1 MAAAKSVGGFMI
13 RPSSGSFLAAFLA
26 VFILTGA
33 VATAQVVFVPIPD
46 VTVSA
51 GYSHLDMQRT
61 NNLFYDHSGAYV
73 DADFAWWLP
82 TVVPLQAG
90 IGFTGSGYAER
101 ESISFADTS
110 NFYDPYN
117 QHLYSD
123 LGLFELEPRLGLH
136 FGGDR
141 GFFCVPRI
149 GAGLLISSYDVDQ
162 LRTDGSND
170 ETYID
175 TNRHTGAA
183 FEIRPA
189 IRAGYSWRFV
199 SAGVEGSYMYS
210 WGNFGAF
217 GRHAQEL
224 RAGLFLKFTF

>member
-1 MAAAKSVGGFMI
+1 MI
-13 RPSSGSFLAAFLA
+13 ARSIGRFLGVA
-26 VFILTGA
+26 VTA
-33 VATAQVVFVPIPD
+33 VVWLVMPVRAQVVLFDPVPD
-46 VTVSA
+46 VTVTA
-51 GYSHLDMQRT
+51 GYSNLQLQRT

-90 IGFTGSGYAER
+90 IGVGGSGYSDR
-101 ESISFADTS
+101 RSISFADNTD
-110 NFYDPYN
+110 FDYRYD

-136 FGGDR
+136 LGGDR

-149 GAGLLISSYDVDQ
+149 GAGLLVSSYDVDQ
-162 LRTDGSND
+162 LYTDTNGS
-170 ETYID
+170 TYID
-175 TNRHTGAA
+175 TNHHTGAA
-183 FEIRPA
+183 FEVRPA

-217 GRHAQEL
+217 GRHAQEY
-224 RAGLFLKFTF
+224 RVGLFVKFTF

>member
-1 MAAAKSVGGFMI
+1 MI
-13 RPSSGSFLAAFLA
+13 RRDIGIFSVVLVLVSALAGSASS
-26 VFILTGA
+26 
-33 VATAQVVFVPIPD
+33 AQVLLFDPVPD
-46 VTVSA
+46 VTVTA
-51 GYSHLDMQRT
+51 GYSYLDTQRA
-61 NNLFYDHSGAYV
+61 NNVFYDHSGAYV

-82 TVVPLQAG
+82 TVIPLQAG
-90 IGFTGSGYAER
+90 IGVTGSGYSQR
-101 ESISFADTS
+101 ESISFSDNT
-110 NFYDPYN
+110 NLYDPYD

-136 FGGDR
+136 LGGER

-149 GAGLLISSYDVDQ
+149 GAGLLISSYAVDQ
-162 LRTDGSND
+162 LRTDSYTD

-175 TNRHTGAA
+175 TNYHTGAA

-217 GRHAQEL
+217 GRNAHEY
-224 RAGLFLKFTF
+224 RVGLFLKFTF